1 MESKQNDTIIRAIY
15 TAYTTGRFDVLF
27 PLMTDDYE
35 HISFWVTEVLRG
47 KKKAQEYYAG
57 KGETLRKSRNY
68 ARGVLVRILSAPDRV
83 RPRGVFKNG
92 TQVLEDAAFLHR
104 NDAGKTAVLLGQ
116 MVNGEIIRTLV
127 VPTITEDGKLRQLL
141 ITEPK
146 LFRLERIESDE

>member
-47 KKKAQEYYAG
+47 KEQAQEYYAG
-57 KGETLRKSRNY
+57 KGETLRKSRSFP
-68 ARGVLVRILSAPDRV
+68 RGILVRIVSAPDRV
-83 RPRGVFKNG
+83 RPHDVFKKG
-92 TQVLEDAAFLHR
+92 VQVLEDAAFLHR

-116 MVNGEIIRTLV
+116 MIDGEMIRTLA

-146 LFRLERIESDE
+146 IYRLERIDSDE